1 MAGSSPEASR
11 TSSQE
16 PGLRL
21 RDLSE
26 ADLLARIVPLFRSA
40 PGVLVGP
47 GDDAAVVASGHSV
60 VATTDSMVRGR
71 DWRDDWSSGADVGR
85 KVVAQNLADVA
96 AMGAVPTA
104 LLVSFAADPETEV
117 AWVLDVTGGLAAAAG
132 EAEVAVVGGDLS
144 SAPAGVVVVS
154 VTALGDLQGRSPV
167 LRSGARV
174 GDVVA
179 VCGTLGFS
187 GGGLALYAA
196 GTPVPPSSPA
206 GGVPEASD
214 TSRVGAGPGER
225 ALGGRDAAVATL
237 MWAHRTAG
245 RPPRRA
251 GVAAADAG
259 ASALID
265 VSDGLVRD
273 AGRIAAASGV
283 SVALSGQLLRDGFA
297 AGPLTLALGEEEA
310 MRQVLSGGEEH
321 SLVGCFPPPAW
332 ERLRAAAPPPAEPG
346 WRRIGEVVSRADG
359 EGALVTVDGQVPSVT
374 GWDHFAG

>member
-26 ADLLARIVPLFRSA
+26 TDLLARIVPLFRSA

-104 LLVSFAADPETEV
+104 LLVSFAADPDTEV

-179 VCGTLGFS
+179 VCGSLGFS

-206 GGVPEASD
+206 GGVPAANNASPA
-214 TSRVGAGPGER
+214 GAGLGER
-225 ALGGRDAAVATL
+225 EERDAAVATL

-283 SVALSGQLLRDGFA
+283 SVALSGQLLREGFA

-321 SLVGCFPPPAW
+321 SLVGCFPRPAW
-332 ERLRAAAPPPAEPG
+332 ERLRAAAPAPGEPG

-359 EGALVTVDGQVPSVT
+359 EGVLVTVDGQVPSVT